1 MVADIDI
8 EIQFGER
15 VGWPSTPLFRNY
27 LYFFLKNTPKILE
40 NYPIFRAEA
49 SLIRLAHL
57 LSFPRLFLNYVFVFD
72 SSILYSNHFILHIYY
87 IISPM
92 FASTY
97 SAYFEAELFGNCNRF
112 FRQKWH
118 CYVRCPENWV
128 SSSILTLIGKHCPP
142 PKKKQ
147 KKTEGPSPFDPG
159 LTGPR

>member
-1 MVADIDI
+1 M
-8 EIQFGER
+8 
-15 VGWPSTPLFRNY
+15 WPTWWPTSSWMTLHPLFRNY

-72 SSILYSNHFILHIYY
+72 SSIVYSTNHLVLHIYC

-128 SSSILTLIGKHCPP
+128 SSSILTLMGKHCPP
-142 PKKKQ
+142 PKK
-147 KKTEGPSPFDPG
+147 EGPSQFDPG